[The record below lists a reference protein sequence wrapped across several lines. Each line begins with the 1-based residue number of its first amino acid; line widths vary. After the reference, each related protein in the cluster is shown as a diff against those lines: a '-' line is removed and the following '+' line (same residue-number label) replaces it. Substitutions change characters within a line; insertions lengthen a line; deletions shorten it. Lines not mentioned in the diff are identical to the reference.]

1 MNLLRL
7 RIWWAIITQPS
18 HLRMAVATI
27 VEFTG
32 IGLIL
37 FGLYLIHSFVFII
50 GLGGVCLLLAQG
62 LTRRE
67 ES

>member
-1 MNLLRL
+1 MILRL
-7 RIWWAIITQPS
+7 RVWWAIIKQPS
-18 HLRMAVATI
+18 NLRMALATI
-27 VEFTG
+27 VEFAG

-37 FGLYLIHSFVFII
+37 FGLYLIHSFAFII

>member
-1 MNLLRL
+1 MILKLRVWWTIL
-7 RIWWAIITQPS
+7 RQPS
-18 HLRMAVATI
+18 NMRMGVATI

-37 FGLYLIHSFVFII
+37 FGLYLVHTLAFII
-50 GLGGVCLLLAQG
+50 GLGGMCLLLAQG
-62 LTRRE
+62 LTRRD